1 MIKIFFADI
10 ENYNILNY
18 LKIDYNGTEIVLF
31 IYFYFFKT
39 KNFYFNINVLFC
51 RRGRQNSNFAIFIFT
66 SLYSLF

>member
-31 IYFYFFKT
+31 IYFISLKL
-39 KNFYFNINVLFC
+39 K
-51 RRGRQNSNFAIFIFT
+51 IFILT
-66 SLYSLF
+66 